1 MDSKEVYLE
10 IFISYDGKDYQKK
23 SNEFIKFEELKIIS
37 IKEFNILEEDS
48 KYIKYNIKESENKI
62 ISIENDIDILN
73 NMKKIDDYNY
83 EIKLNIT
90 LDKNNLIQEE
100 EIKEEINLPEK
111 NLSLDKNNLI
121 QEEEIK
127 EEIKLPEKNLKKNE
141 GVKNLIILFY
151 KKLLMKERMERRI
164 ERVINCLK
172 IAKKFKE
179 FNDNYEKKI
188 KDLENK
194 INDYEKNNFQH
205 IKNKPLNKDIN
216 QDVIFNDNEI
226 NQKIDKIKKQENIFT
241 DLSNIHFD
249 KIKAIKE
256 EIITTINKNK
266 KILFE
271 NLIDNNKN
279 IYKGKLIKIL
289 ENIKEL
295 NNKNKPNKNAKLPGE
310 TQTPFNSKNYKA

>member
-23 SNEFIKFEELKIIS
+23 SNEFIKFEELKSIS

-83 EIKLNIT
+83 EIKLNLS

-111 NLSLDKNNLI
+111 NL
-121 QEEEIK
+121 
-127 EEIKLPEKNLKKNE
+127 KKND

-151 KKLLMKERMERRI
+151 KKLLMKERMERKI

-179 FNDNYEKKI
+179 YNDNYKKKI

-194 INDYEKNNFQH
+194 IKDYEKNNFQPT
-205 IKNKPLNKDIN
+205 NNRPLNNDIFQDKKDI
-216 QDVIFNDNEI
+216 IFNDDEI
-226 NQKIDKIKKQENIFT
+226 NKIKDKIKKSENYLK
-241 DLSNIHFD
+241 DLFNNNLN
-249 KIKAIKE
+249 KIKALKE
-256 EIITTINKNK
+256 ESINTINNSKN
-266 KILFE
+266 
-271 NLIDNNKN
+271 NLIDNNKV
-279 IYKGKLIKIL
+279 IYKEKLNKIL
-289 ENIKEL
+289 YNIKEI
-295 NNKNKPNKNAKLPGE
+295 NNKNKQNENKKFKG
-310 TQTPFNSKNYKA
+310 QTPTPLCSKNFNG

>member
-23 SNEFIKFEELKIIS
+23 SNEFIKFEELKSIS

-83 EIKLNIT
+83 EIKLNIS

-100 EIKEEINLPEK
+100 EIKEEINPEK
-111 NLSLDKNNLI
+111 NM
-121 QEEEIK
+121 
-127 EEIKLPEKNLKKNE
+127 KKND

-172 IAKKFKE
+172 IAKIFKE

-194 INDYEKNNFQH
+194 IKNYEKINFQP
-205 IKNKPLNKDIN
+205 KNNMPLNNDIF
-216 QDVIFNDNEI
+216 QDKKDVIFNDDEI
-226 NQKIDKIKKQENIFT
+226 NKIKDKIKKSENYLK
-241 DLSNIHFD
+241 DLFNNNLN
-249 KIKAIKE
+249 KIKALKE
-256 EIITTINKNK
+256 ESINTINNSKN
-266 KILFE
+266 
-271 NLIDNNKN
+271 NYIDNNKV
-279 IYKGKLIKIL
+279 IYKEKLNKIL
-289 ENIKEL
+289 YNIKEF
-295 NNKNKPNKNAKLPGE
+295 NNKIKQNENKKFKG
-310 TQTPFNSKNYKA
+310 QTPTPLNSKNFNG

>member
-23 SNEFIKFEELKIIS
+23 SNEFIKFEELKSIS

-83 EIKLNIT
+83 EIKLN
-90 LDKNNLIQEE
+90 
-100 EIKEEINLPEK
+100 
-111 NLSLDKNNLI
+111 LSLDKNNLI
-121 QEEEIK
+121 QEEIIK
-127 EEIKLPEKNLKKNE
+127 EEINLSEKNMKKND

-194 INDYEKNNFQH
+194 IKNYEKNNFQP
-205 IKNKPLNKDIN
+205 KNNMPLNNDIF
-216 QDVIFNDNEI
+216 QDKKDVIFNDDEI
-226 NQKIDKIKKQENIFT
+226 NKIKDKIKKSENYLK
-241 DLSNIHFD
+241 DLFNNNLN
-249 KIKAIKE
+249 KIKALKE
-256 EIITTINKNK
+256 ESINTINNSKN
-266 KILFE
+266 
-271 NLIDNNKN
+271 NLIDNNKV
-279 IYKGKLIKIL
+279 IYKEKLNKIL
-289 ENIKEL
+289 YNIKEF
-295 NNKNKPNKNAKLPGE
+295 NNKIKQNENKKFKG
-310 TQTPFNSKNYKA
+310 QTPTPLCSKNFNG

>member
-23 SNEFIKFEELKIIS
+23 SNEFIKFEELKSIS

-90 LDKNNLIQEE
+90 LDKNNLIQEK
-100 EIKEEINLPEK
+100 EIKEEMNLPEK
-111 NLSLDKNNLI
+111 NISLDKNNLI
-121 QEEEIK
+121 QEEIIK
-127 EEIKLPEKNLKKNE
+127 EEIKLPEKNLKKND

-194 INDYEKNNFQH
+194 IKNYEKNNFQPT
-205 IKNKPLNKDIN
+205 NNRPLNNDIF
-216 QDVIFNDNEI
+216 QDKKDVIFNDDEI
-226 NQKIDKIKKQENIFT
+226 NKIKDKIKKSENYLK
-241 DLSNIHFD
+241 DLFNNNLN
-249 KIKAIKE
+249 KIKALKE
-256 EIITTINKNK
+256 ETINTINNSKN
-266 KILFE
+266 
-271 NLIDNNKN
+271 NLIDNNKV
-279 IYKGKLIKIL
+279 IYKDKLKKIL
-289 ENIKEL
+289 SDVQEF
-295 NNKNKPNKNAKLPGE
+295 NNKIKQNENKKFKG
-310 TQTPFNSKNYKA
+310 QTPTPLSSKNFNG

>member
-23 SNEFIKFEELKIIS
+23 SNEFIKFEELKSIS

-83 EIKLNIT
+83 EIKLNLS
-90 LDKNNLIQEE
+90 LDKSNLIQEE
-100 EIKEEINLPEK
+100 EKKEEINLPEK

-127 EEIKLPEKNLKKNE
+127 EEINPEKNMKKNDD
-141 GVKNLIILFY
+141 VKNLIILFY

-205 IKNKPLNKDIN
+205 IKNKSLNKDNN
-216 QDVIFNDNEI
+216 QNVIFNDNEI

-249 KIKAIKE
+249 KIKSIKQ

-266 KILFE
+266 KILIE
-271 NLIDNNKN
+271 NLIDNNKS
-279 IYKGKLIKIL
+279 IYKDKLIKIL

-295 NNKNKPNKNAKLPGE
+295 NNKNKPNKNTNLPGE

>member
-23 SNEFIKFEELKIIS
+23 SNEFIKFEELKSIS

-83 EIKLNIT
+83 EIKLN
-90 LDKNNLIQEE
+90 
-100 EIKEEINLPEK
+100 
-111 NLSLDKNNLI
+111 LSLDKNNLI

-127 EEIKLPEKNLKKNE
+127 EEINPEKNMKKND

-194 INDYEKNNFQH
+194 IKNYEKNNFQP
-205 IKNKPLNKDIN
+205 KNNMPLNNDIF
-216 QDVIFNDNEI
+216 QDKKDVIFNDDEI
-226 NQKIDKIKKQENIFT
+226 NKIKDKIKKSENYLK
-241 DLSNIHFD
+241 DLFNNNLN
-249 KIKAIKE
+249 KIKALKE
-256 EIITTINKNK
+256 ESINNINNSKN
-266 KILFE
+266 
-271 NLIDNNKN
+271 NLIDNNKV
-279 IYKGKLIKIL
+279 IYKEKLNKIL
-289 ENIKEL
+289 YNIKEF
-295 NNKNKPNKNAKLPGE
+295 NNKIKQNENKKFKG
-310 TQTPFNSKNYKA
+310 QTPTPLNSKNFNG

>member
-23 SNEFIKFEELKIIS
+23 SNEFIKFEELKSIS

-83 EIKLNIT
+83 EIKLN
-90 LDKNNLIQEE
+90 LSFDKSNLIQEE
-100 EIKEEINLPEK
+100 EKKEEINLPEK

-127 EEIKLPEKNLKKNE
+127 EEINPEKNMKKND

-205 IKNKPLNKDIN
+205 IKNKSLNKDNN
-216 QDVIFNDNEI
+216 QNVIFNDNEI

-249 KIKAIKE
+249 KIKSIKQ

-266 KILFE
+266 KILIE
-271 NLIDNNKN
+271 NLIDNNKS
-279 IYKGKLIKIL
+279 IYKDKLIKIL

-295 NNKNKPNKNAKLPGE
+295 NNKNKPNKNTNLPGE

>member
-1 MDSKEVYLE
+1 
-10 IFISYDGKDYQKK
+10 
-23 SNEFIKFEELKIIS
+23 
-37 IKEFNILEEDS
+37 LEEDS

-83 EIKLNIT
+83 EIKLNLS
-90 LDKNNLIQEE
+90 LDKSNLIQEE
-100 EIKEEINLPEK
+100 EKKEEINLPEK

-127 EEIKLPEKNLKKNE
+127 EEINPEKNMKKND

-205 IKNKPLNKDIN
+205 IKNKSLNKDNN
-216 QDVIFNDNEI
+216 QNVIFNDNEI

-249 KIKAIKE
+249 KIKSIKQ

-266 KILFE
+266 KILIE
-271 NLIDNNKN
+271 NLIDNNKS
-279 IYKGKLIKIL
+279 IYKDKLIKIL

-295 NNKNKPNKNAKLPGE
+295 NNKNKPNKNTKLPGE

>member
-23 SNEFIKFEELKIIS
+23 SNEFIKFEELKSIS

-83 EIKLNIT
+83 EIKLNLS

-111 NLSLDKNNLI
+111 NL
-121 QEEEIK
+121 
-127 EEIKLPEKNLKKNE
+127 KKND

-151 KKLLMKERMERRI
+151 KKLLMKERMERKI

-179 FNDNYEKKI
+179 FNDNYKKKI

-194 INDYEKNNFQH
+194 IKDYEKNNFQP
-205 IKNKPLNKDIN
+205 KNNMPLNNDIFQDKKDI
-216 QDVIFNDNEI
+216 IFNDDEI
-226 NQKIDKIKKQENIFT
+226 NKIKDKIKKSENYLK
-241 DLSNIHFD
+241 DLFNNNLN
-249 KIKAIKE
+249 KIKALKE
-256 EIITTINKNK
+256 ESINTINNSKN
-266 KILFE
+266 
-271 NLIDNNKN
+271 NLIDNNKV
-279 IYKGKLIKIL
+279 IYKEKLNKIL
-289 ENIKEL
+289 YNIKEI
-295 NNKNKPNKNAKLPGE
+295 NNKNKQNENKKFKG
-310 TQTPFNSKNYKA
+310 QTPTPLCSKNLNG

>member
-23 SNEFIKFEELKIIS
+23 SNEFIKFEELKSIS

-83 EIKLNIT
+83 EIKLNLS

-111 NLSLDKNNLI
+111 NL
-121 QEEEIK
+121 
-127 EEIKLPEKNLKKNE
+127 KKND

-151 KKLLMKERMERRI
+151 KKLLMKERMERKI

-179 FNDNYEKKI
+179 FNDNYKKKI

-194 INDYEKNNFQH
+194 IKDYEKNNFQPT
-205 IKNKPLNKDIN
+205 NNRPLNNDIFQDKKDI
-216 QDVIFNDNEI
+216 IFNDDEI
-226 NQKIDKIKKQENIFT
+226 NKIKDKIKKSENYLK
-241 DLSNIHFD
+241 DLFNNNLN
-249 KIKAIKE
+249 KIKALKE
-256 EIITTINKNK
+256 ESINTINNSKN
-266 KILFE
+266 
-271 NLIDNNKN
+271 NLIDNNKV
-279 IYKGKLIKIL
+279 IYKEKLNKIL
-289 ENIKEL
+289 YNIKEI
-295 NNKNKPNKNAKLPGE
+295 NNKNKQNENKKFKG
-310 TQTPFNSKNYKA
+310 QTPTPLCSKNFNG

>member
-23 SNEFIKFEELKIIS
+23 SNEFIKFEELKSIS

-83 EIKLNIT
+83 EIKLN
-90 LDKNNLIQEE
+90 
-100 EIKEEINLPEK
+100 
-111 NLSLDKNNLI
+111 LSLDKNNL
-121 QEEEIK
+121 IK
-127 EEIKLPEKNLKKNE
+127 EEIKLPEKNLKKND

-194 INDYEKNNFQH
+194 IKNYEKNNFQPT
-205 IKNKPLNKDIN
+205 NNRPLNNDIFQDKKDI
-216 QDVIFNDNEI
+216 IFNDDEI
-226 NQKIDKIKKQENIFT
+226 NKIKDKIKKSENYLK
-241 DLSNIHFD
+241 DLFNNNLN
-249 KIKAIKE
+249 KIKALKE
-256 EIITTINKNK
+256 ESINTINNSKN
-266 KILFE
+266 
-271 NLIDNNKN
+271 NLIDNNKV
-279 IYKGKLIKIL
+279 IYKDKLKEIL
-289 ENIKEL
+289 YNIKEF
-295 NNKNKPNKNAKLPGE
+295 NNKIKQNENKKFKG
-310 TQTPFNSKNYKA
+310 QTPTPLNSKNFNG

>member
-23 SNEFIKFEELKIIS
+23 SNEFIKFEELKSIS

-83 EIKLNIT
+83 EIKLNLS

-111 NLSLDKNNLI
+111 NL
-121 QEEEIK
+121 
-127 EEIKLPEKNLKKNE
+127 KKND

-151 KKLLMKERMERRI
+151 KKLLMKERMERKI

-179 FNDNYEKKI
+179 FNDNYKKKI

-194 INDYEKNNFQH
+194 IKDYEKNNFQPT
-205 IKNKPLNKDIN
+205 NNRPLNNDIFQDKKDI
-216 QDVIFNDNEI
+216 IFNDDEI
-226 NQKIDKIKKQENIFT
+226 NKIKDKIKKSENYLK
-241 DLSNIHFD
+241 DLFNNNLN
-249 KIKAIKE
+249 KIKALKE
-256 EIITTINKNK
+256 ESINTINNSKN
-266 KILFE
+266 
-271 NLIDNNKN
+271 NLIDNNKV
-279 IYKGKLIKIL
+279 IYKEKLNKIL
-289 ENIKEL
+289 NNIQKF
-295 NNKNKPNKNAKLPGE
+295 NNKIKQNENKKFKG
-310 TQTPFNSKNYKA
+310 QTPTPLCSKNFNG

>member
-23 SNEFIKFEELKIIS
+23 SNEFIKFEELKSIS

-83 EIKLNIT
+83 EIKLNI
-90 LDKNNLIQEE
+90 
-100 EIKEEINLPEK
+100 
-111 NLSLDKNNLI
+111 SLDKNNLI
-121 QEEEIK
+121 QEEIIK
-127 EEIKLPEKNLKKNE
+127 EEIKLPEKNLKKND

-194 INDYEKNNFQH
+194 IKNYEKNNFQP
-205 IKNKPLNKDIN
+205 KNNMPLNNDIF
-216 QDVIFNDNEI
+216 QDKKDVIFNGDEI
-226 NQKIDKIKKQENIFT
+226 NKIKDKIKKSENYLK
-241 DLSNIHFD
+241 DLFNNNLN
-249 KIKAIKE
+249 KIKALKE
-256 EIITTINKNK
+256 ESINNINNSKN
-266 KILFE
+266 
-271 NLIDNNKN
+271 NLIDNNKV
-279 IYKGKLIKIL
+279 IYKEKLNEIFY
-289 ENIKEL
+289 NIQEF
-295 NNKNKPNKNAKLPGE
+295 NNKIKQNENKKFKG
-310 TQTPFNSKNYKA
+310 QTPTPICSKNFNG

>member
-23 SNEFIKFEELKIIS
+23 SNEFIKFEELKSIS

-83 EIKLNIT
+83 EIKLN
-90 LDKNNLIQEE
+90 
-100 EIKEEINLPEK
+100 
-111 NLSLDKNNLI
+111 LSLDKNNLI
-121 QEEEIK
+121 QEEIIK
-127 EEIKLPEKNLKKNE
+127 EEINLSEKNMKKND

-172 IAKKFKE
+172 IAKIFKE

-188 KDLENK
+188 KDLESKIKNYEK
-194 INDYEKNNFQH
+194 INFQPKNNM
-205 IKNKPLNKDIN
+205 PLNNDIF
-216 QDVIFNDNEI
+216 QDKKDVIFNDDEI
-226 NQKIDKIKKQENIFT
+226 NKIKDKIKKSENYLK
-241 DLSNIHFD
+241 DLFNNNLN
-249 KIKAIKE
+249 KIKALKE
-256 EIITTINKNK
+256 ESINTINNSKN
-266 KILFE
+266 
-271 NLIDNNKN
+271 NYIDNNKV
-279 IYKGKLIKIL
+279 IYKEKLNKIL
-289 ENIKEL
+289 YNIKEF
-295 NNKNKPNKNAKLPGE
+295 NNKIKQNENKKFKG
-310 TQTPFNSKNYKA
+310 QTPTPLNSKNFNG